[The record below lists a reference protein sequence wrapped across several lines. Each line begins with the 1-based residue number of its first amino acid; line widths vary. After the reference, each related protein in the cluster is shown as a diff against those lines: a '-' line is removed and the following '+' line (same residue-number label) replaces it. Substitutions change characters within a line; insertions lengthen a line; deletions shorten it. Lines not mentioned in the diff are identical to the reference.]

1 MNLPFLLAFIL
12 MGFTFT
18 ITQVMVI
25 RELLVVFIGN
35 ELSIAIIL
43 ANWLLLEAAG
53 SFLLGEKAE
62 KVGLGKGGY
71 ALLQVL
77 VSLLLPMTIY
87 GIRCLRDVMGLSMG
101 EGTSLLAIFFW
112 TVPILGPLGI
122 ANGIMFALGCS
133 LHAGWAKKGAPSIG
147 RVYLYEALGAGAGGV
162 LYTFSFIPFFTSFQV
177 AFLLGTANL
186 ISALL
191 LVSGDEE
198 RGTWKKKVL
207 AGLLWSV
214 FLGNVLV
221 LILPGARNL
230 EKSSMDRQWRG
241 FQVLESRWSPYGNVT
256 VGRREEQLTF
266 FSNGIP
272 ICNAPVPDT
281 AFVEEM
287 VHYPLLFSPSPRM
300 ILIVGGGFGGV
311 IHEVLKHPV
320 EEVHYTEIDPLIIRL
335 IKENLTPLTR
345 PEIENPR
352 VRIHNL
358 DGRLFIRTTPQK
370 FDGILLNLPG
380 PLTLEL
386 NRYYTVEFFS
396 EIFRSLQ
403 QDGILAL
410 AIPGSETY
418 LSPELREL
426 NLCLIGSLREV
437 FPSVHVIPGNVN
449 FVLASTMIDAG
460 PLLPER
466 LIARFKERK
475 LITHFLTE
483 FQIGLRLER
492 QRQEWLADSLRG
504 GGLVKV
510 NRDATPSG
518 LYYGI
523 AYWNAQ
529 FYPSLNIFWA
539 RAGGLRLW
547 HLVLPL
553 LLLVCGAVAL
563 RRKRRRDWTK
573 GALIW
578 IVATTGFFGI
588 SFSVLLIFSF
598 QTLYGYAYQWIGI
611 LIASFMG
618 GLALGIWTMTRAL
631 EKIRKFALTLA
642 GVEILMILFA
652 ALGIV
657 LLALFYSPHLGERI
671 LAAMRFEFLL
681 LSGITGYLVGLE
693 FPLASRIFSGNGE
706 RVGWTA
712 GILYGA
718 DLFGAWAGSLLVGVL
733 LVPVL
738 GILQTCALVFLLK
751 LLSLSLIP
759 LSGLSKS

>member
-1 MNLPFLLAFIL
+1 VNLPFLLAFIV

-77 VSLLLPMTIY
+77 ISLLLPVTIY
-87 GIRCLRDVMGLSMG
+87 GIRCLRDIMGLSLG
-101 EGTSLLAIFFW
+101 EGTSLLAIFSW

-122 ANGIMFALGCS
+122 TNGVMFALGCS
-133 LHAGWAKKGAPSIG
+133 LHADWAKKGAPSIG

-162 LYTFSFIPFFTSFQV
+162 LYAFLFVPFFSSFQV

-191 LVSGDEE
+191 LISAGEKKA
-198 RGTWKKKVL
+198 TWKIRLL

-214 FLGNVLV
+214 FLADVLL
-221 LILPGARNL
+221 LILPGARYL
-230 EKSSMDRQWRG
+230 EKSSMKRQWRG

-256 VGRREEQLTF
+256 LGRREEQLTL

-272 ICNAPVPDT
+272 ICNAPVPDI

-287 VHYPLLFSPSPRM
+287 VHYPLLFSPSPRK

-311 IHEVLKHPV
+311 IREVLKHPV
-320 EEVHYTEIDPLIIRL
+320 EEVHYTEIDPLIIQL
-335 IKENLTPLTR
+335 IRENLTPLTR
-345 PEIENPR
+345 PEMENPR

-358 DGRLFIRTTPQK
+358 DGRLFIKTTPQK

-396 EIFRSLQ
+396 EISRSLQ
-403 QDGILAL
+403 KNGILAF

-426 NLCLIGSLREV
+426 NLCLLESLREV

-449 FVLASTMIDAG
+449 FILASTTIDADRFS
-460 PLLPER
+460 PER
-466 LIARFKERK
+466 FIARFRERN
-475 LITHFLTE
+475 LNTHFLTE
-483 FQIGLRLER
+483 FQIGLRLEMRR
-492 QRQEWLADSLRG
+492 QKWLEDSLRG
-504 GGLVKV
+504 GGLVKG
-510 NRDATPSG
+510 NRDAIPAG

-529 FYPSLNIFWA
+529 FYPSLQTFWA
-539 RAGGLRLW
+539 RVGGLRLW
-547 HLVLPL
+547 HLALPL
-553 LLLVCGAVAL
+553 LFLVCGAVAL
-563 RRKRRRDWTK
+563 QRKRKRNWTR
-573 GALIW
+573 GALIC

-588 SFSVLLIFSF
+588 SFSILLIFSF

-611 LIASFMG
+611 LIATFMV
-618 GLALGIWTMTRAL
+618 GLALGSWTMTRAL
-631 EKIRKFALTLA
+631 EKVRKLALTLA
-642 GVEILMILFA
+642 GVEFLMVLFA
-652 ALGIV
+652 ALGII
-657 LLALFYSPHLGERI
+657 LLALLYSPQLGERI

-681 LSGITGYLVGLE
+681 LSGITGYLVGVE

-712 GILYGA
+712 GMLYGS

-738 GILQTCALVFLLK
+738 GILQTCAVIFLLK

-759 LSGLSKS
+759 LSGLRRS